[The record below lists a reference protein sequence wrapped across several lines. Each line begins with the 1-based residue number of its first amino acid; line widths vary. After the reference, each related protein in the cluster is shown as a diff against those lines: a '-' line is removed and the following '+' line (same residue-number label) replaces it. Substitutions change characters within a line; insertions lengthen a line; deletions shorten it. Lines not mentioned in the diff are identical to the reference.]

1 MLYSKADRAMF
12 SQGTVFSMCPVLLSI
27 SSRTRRA
34 CPGSTG
40 VVRLIVRVC
49 ARALCTVRIHRRVGA
64 QVAGRSQR
72 DILSASCTQEVTVPR
87 DSRCTARQRKV
98 CRATRRAPRCTCTAD
113 QAERVVEM
121 SRRSAVQV
129 DALHACCDGG
139 MMAPPPHAAAAPYV
153 LVVPRAGPQTHP
165 SEWCSQRHVCL
176 HYS

>member
-1 MLYSKADRAMF
+1 MR
-12 SQGTVFSMCPVLLSI
+12 
-27 SSRTRRA
+27 
-34 CPGSTG
+34 TG
-40 VVRLIVRVC
+40 VVRLNVRVC

-113 QAERVVEM
+113 QAERVDEM
-121 SRRSAVQV
+121 SHRSAVQV

-153 LVVPRAGPQTHP
+153 LGVPRAGPQTHP
-165 SEWCSQRHVCL
+165 SEWCSQRHVWLDCSKLGHDLKMPSTSSGADWRALSSNAKL
-176 HYS
+176 HARIAKPRP

>member
-1 MLYSKADRAMF
+1 M
-12 SQGTVFSMCPVLLSI
+12 
-27 SSRTRRA
+27 
-34 CPGSTG
+34 
-40 VVRLIVRVC
+40 RVC
-49 ARALCTVRIHRRVGA
+49 TRALCTVRFPIIHRRRCA
-64 QVAGRSQR
+64 QVAGRSRR
-72 DILSASCTQEVTVPR
+72 DIHSASCKQEVTVSH

-153 LVVPRAGPQTHP
+153 LGVPRAGPQTHP
-165 SEWCSQRHVCL
+165 SEWCSQRHVWLDCSKLGHDLKMPSTSSGADWRALSSNAKL
-176 HYS
+176 HARIAKPRP